1 MTMPICGAVN
11 YSYKFTQLWHVTTA
25 QWYRLHQPFIRRLLQ
40 CLTCRLVCNL
50 RFEALTA
57 AEVQLRLLDAMG
69 RMIQS
74 APVAVSGMLNMNLA
88 FDKKLSAGIYFIE
101 ILDGGVA
108 KRNRF
113 VVE

>member
-1 MTMPICGAVN
+1 
-11 YSYKFTQLWHVTTA
+11 
-25 QWYRLHQPFIRRLLQ
+25 
-40 CLTCRLVCNL
+40 
-50 RFEALTA
+50 
-57 AEVQLRLLDAMG
+57 VQLRLLDAMG

>member
-1 MTMPICGAVN
+1 MTTPICGAIN
-11 YSYKFTQLWHVTTA
+11 YSYKFTQLWLVTTA

-57 AEVQLRLLDAMG
+57 AQVDVRLLDAMC

-74 APVAVSGMLNMNLA
+74 APVSVSGMLNMNLA
-88 FDKKLSAGIYFIE
+88 FDNKLSAGIYFIE

>member
-1 MTMPICGAVN
+1 M
-11 YSYKFTQLWHVTTA
+11 
-25 QWYRLHQPFIRRLLQ
+25 
-40 CLTCRLVCNL
+40 VCNL

>member
-1 MTMPICGAVN
+1 MNQEKNLLTDDSGNSVYPNPSNGEFVN
-11 YSYKFTQLWHVTTA
+11 
-25 QWYRLHQPFIRRLLQ
+25 I
-40 CLTCRLVCNL
+40 
-50 RFEALTA
+50 RFEGLTA
-57 AEVQLRLLDAMG
+57 AQVDVRLLDAMG
-69 RMIQS
+69 RLIQS

-88 FDKKLSAGIYFIE
+88 FDNKLSAGIYFIE

>member
-1 MTMPICGAVN
+1 MTTPICGAIN
-11 YSYKFTQLWHVTTA
+11 YSCKFTQLWLVTTA

-69 RMIQS
+69 HMVQS
-74 APVAVSGMLNMNLA
+74 APVAVSGMLNMNLT
-88 FDKKLSAGIYFIE
+88 FDNKLSAGIYFIE
-101 ILDGGVA
+101 ILGASVA

>member
-1 MTMPICGAVN
+1 M
-11 YSYKFTQLWHVTTA
+11 
-25 QWYRLHQPFIRRLLQ
+25 RRLLQ
-40 CLTCRLVCNL
+40 CLNCRLVCNL